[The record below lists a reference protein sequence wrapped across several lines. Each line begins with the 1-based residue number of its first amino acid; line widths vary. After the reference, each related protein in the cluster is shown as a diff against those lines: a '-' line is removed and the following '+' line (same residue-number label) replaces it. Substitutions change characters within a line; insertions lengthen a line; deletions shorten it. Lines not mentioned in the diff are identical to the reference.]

1 MTLRDGEGRSR
12 TLAFRIWRA
21 PPGVEVVVEE
31 TGVPIGEGY
40 ERAVLGAHDA
50 EVDVL
55 VARLREIAS
64 EELGKRQLEPNPHRE
79 GWLLVDDVVE
89 GRLVWS
95 DECNEVGAPY
105 KVLVDGRSLTWDELG
120 RALEGYEGWRFRIE
134 LADRIDDLRPD
145 ADVIALQL
153 SDAEDAT
160 PERATIAN
168 IDDVLIGFLADQRQR
183 LAPRTYG
190 RYEEVVGL
198 LRSCLNNYGHE
209 ELDEVEHGWFDAA
222 YERDEEAFV
231 HLFGPDKL
239 VGGLAGFLGYFMVR
253 KVIAGEDL
261 LRAAGTVTKRLGRW
275 LEEHGYVDSS
285 VAADVADRGA
295 EAARDL
301 PRAERL
307 ASMLFDLAEQSDLD
321 LDALNDSDVVEDY
334 LTIERVEP
342 LALWFE
348 RGIGPVKV
356 PKTASDLARPG
367 WSVNVVLARV
377 LNAWQFVEVGNVY
390 P

>member
-1 MTLRDGEGRSR
+1 
-12 TLAFRIWRA
+12 
-21 PPGVEVVVEE
+21 
-31 TGVPIGEGY
+31 
-40 ERAVLGAHDA
+40 
-50 EVDVL
+50 
-55 VARLREIAS
+55 
-64 EELGKRQLEPNPHRE
+64 
-79 GWLLVDDVVE
+79 
-89 GRLVWS
+89 
-95 DECNEVGAPY
+95 
-105 KVLVDGRSLTWDELG
+105 
-120 RALEGYEGWRFRIE
+120 
-134 LADRIDDLRPD
+134 
-145 ADVIALQL
+145 
-153 SDAEDAT
+153 
-160 PERATIAN
+160 
-168 IDDVLIGFLADQRQR
+168 
-183 LAPRTYG
+183 
-190 RYEEVVGL
+190 VGL
-198 LRSCLNNYGHE
+198 LRSCLNNYGRE
-209 ELDEVEHGWFDAA
+209 ELDDVEQGRLDAA

-253 KVIAGEDL
+253 KVMAGEDL

-275 LEEHGYVDSS
+275 LEEHGYVDSA

-321 LDALNDSDVVEDY
+321 LDALNDSDVVEGY